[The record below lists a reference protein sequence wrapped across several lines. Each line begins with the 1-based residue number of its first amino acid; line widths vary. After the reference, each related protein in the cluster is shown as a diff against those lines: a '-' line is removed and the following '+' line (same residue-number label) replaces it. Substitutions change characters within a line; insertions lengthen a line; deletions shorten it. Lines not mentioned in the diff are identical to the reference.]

1 VGQLPDDVD
10 HGGLLMMF
18 HLDPSPHQEGADA
31 AETEGVTRF
40 RLAEAFKLQ
49 GPRIEARTRLEMA
62 LARLVREERAA

>member
-1 VGQLPDDVD
+1 VVDLAGSGDD
-10 HGGLLMMF
+10 GGLLMMF
-18 HLDPSPHQEGADA
+18 HLDPSPHQDGADA
-31 AETEGVTRF
+31 AEAESVTRF